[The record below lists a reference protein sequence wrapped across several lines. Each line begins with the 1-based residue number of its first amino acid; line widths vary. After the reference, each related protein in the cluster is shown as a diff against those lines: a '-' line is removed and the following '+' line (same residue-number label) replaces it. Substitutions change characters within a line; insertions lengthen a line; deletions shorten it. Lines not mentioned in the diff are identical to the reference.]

1 MYSAMPVRD
10 PVKGIFF
17 PGYPLPLEHIKRMC
31 LGTFSRRGAVALATI
46 YPCAEC
52 ASPRSVFIVWKRS
65 FLYDKKPGRE
75 IFRVCTLFALGFFCV
90 GKNASEKA
98 IVFFHPDCTVG
109 FGVSVCSHCRRI
121 TESCPA
127 DLYSERLV
135 GYTTGWDLHPTLKNF
150 TFINVLSI

>member
-1 MYSAMPVRD
+1 MYNDMPVRD
-10 PVKGIFF
+10 PAKGPFF
-17 PGYPLPLEHIKRMC
+17 TGYPLPLEH
-31 LGTFSRRGAVALATI
+31 
-46 YPCAEC
+46 
-52 ASPRSVFIVWKRS
+52 
-65 FLYDKKPGRE
+65 KKPGRE
-75 IFRVCTLFALGFFCV
+75 IFRVCALFALGFFCV

>member
-10 PVKGIFF
+10 PAEGLFF

-52 ASPRSVFIVWKRS
+52 ASPRSIFIVWKRS

-75 IFRVCTLFALGFFCV
+75 IFRVCALFALGFFCV
-90 GKNASEKA
+90 GKTHQKKQSSSSIQTVLSASEFPSAPIAEGSPNHAPLAYTAKGSWA
-98 IVFFHPDCTVG
+98 IPPVGTCT
-109 FGVSVCSHCRRI
+109 R
-121 TESCPA
+121 P
-127 DLYSERLV
+127 
-135 GYTTGWDLHPTLKNF
+135 
-150 TFINVLSI
+150 

>member
-1 MYSAMPVRD
+1 MQETPIQILRFQIRFAIKNSFLSLLSICRKVLCTTICLSGILP
-10 PVKGIFF
+10 KGFSF
-17 PGYPLPLEHIKRMC
+17 TGYPLPLEH
-31 LGTFSRRGAVALATI
+31 
-46 YPCAEC
+46 
-52 ASPRSVFIVWKRS
+52 
-65 FLYDKKPGRE
+65 KKPGRE
-75 IFRVCTLFALGFFCV
+75 IFRVCALFALGFFCV

-127 DLYSERLV
+127 GLYSERLV